1 MASKWWLMLP
11 ATLCEI
17 GWALGAKYAQ
27 GPVEW
32 LATLVLV
39 TLSLGLA
46 TWMARTLPTTTVYTV
61 FVGLGATG
69 TVLVD
74 IAFLGAPFNV
84 LTLILMA
91 ALLTGVVGLKLYS
104 SSNSSSNSSSGS
116 SNDEEASCTGSH

>member
-1 MASKWWLMLP
+1 MTSQWWLMLP
-11 ATLCEI
+11 ASLCEV

-39 TLSLGLA
+39 TTSLGLA

-61 FVGLGATG
+61 FVGLGAMG

-74 IAFLGAPFNV
+74 IVFLDAPFNI
-84 LTLILMA
+84 LTL
-91 ALLTGVVGLKLYS
+91 ALIVTLLVGVVGLKLYS
-104 SSNSSSNSSSGS
+104 SSGS
-116 SNDEEASCTGSH
+116 PRDKEASCTGSH

>member
-27 GPVEW
+27 GAVEW
-32 LATLVLV
+32 LATLALV

-61 FVGLGATG
+61 FVGLGAMG
-69 TVLVD
+69 TVAVD
-74 IAFLGAPFNV
+74 ILFLGAPFNI
-84 LTLILMA
+84 LTLMLVIT
-91 ALLTGVVGLKLYS
+91 LLVGVIGLKLYS
-104 SSNSSSNSSSGS
+104 SSGPSSGS
-116 SNDEEASCTGSH
+116 SSDSDKEATCTGSH

>member
-1 MASKWWLMLP
+1 MTSKWWLMLP

-39 TLSLGLA
+39 TVSLGLA

-61 FVGLGATG
+61 FVGFGAMG
-69 TVLVD
+69 TVVVE
-74 IAFLGAPFNV
+74 IIFLGAPFNI
-84 LTLILMA
+84 LTLILITT
-91 ALLTGVVGLKLYS
+91 LLIGVVGLKLCS
-104 SSNSSSNSSSGS
+104 SSASSTSR
-116 SNDEEASCTGSH
+116 ETSCTGSH

>member
-1 MASKWWLMLP
+1 MLTSKWWLMLP

-61 FVGLGATG
+61 FVGLGAMG

-74 IAFLGAPFNV
+74 IAFLGAPFNA
-84 LTLILMA
+84 LTLILIA
-91 ALLTGVVGLKLYS
+91 TLLAGVIGLKLYS
-104 SSNSSSNSSSGS
+104 SSGSSS
-116 SNDEEASCTGSH
+116 DEEATCTGSH

>member
-32 LATLVLV
+32 LGTLVLV

-61 FVGLGATG
+61 FVGLGAMG

-74 IAFLGAPFNV
+74 IAFLGAPFNA
-84 LTLILMA
+84 LTLMLITT
-91 ALLTGVVGLKLYS
+91 LLTGVVGLKLYS
-104 SSNSSSNSSSGS
+104 SNQR
-116 SNDEEASCTGSH
+116 EASCTGLH